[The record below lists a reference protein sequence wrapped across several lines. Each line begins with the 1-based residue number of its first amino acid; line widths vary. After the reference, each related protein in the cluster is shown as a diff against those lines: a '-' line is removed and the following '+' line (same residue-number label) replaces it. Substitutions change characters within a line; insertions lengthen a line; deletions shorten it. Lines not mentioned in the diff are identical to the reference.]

1 MAWCDASSSFGVA
14 PVHEAIRSMLS
25 RYDLVT
31 TDDHV
36 NALREI
42 LQEVALLGLW
52 RIRFFEHAAF
62 YGGTAMRILFGLDR
76 YSEDLDFSLLRPG
89 KDFSLGPYGKSLKR
103 EVESY
108 GFEVD
113 VDHKAKVSQ
122 IDSAFLKANTHREL
136 LVIGAGERF
145 IRGVHPQQNLK
156 IKIEVDT
163 DPPGGFETE
172 SRYVLLPIPFA
183 VRTYTLPDL
192 FAGKLHAVLCRRW
205 RSRVKGRDWYDLVW
219 YVSHHPE
226 VRLSHLEAR
235 MRQTCDWR
243 EVGNLAGEK
252 AIELLHARI
261 DSIEVDQVRRE
272 VAPFVKDQRSLEVWS
287 RDFFHSVA
295 ARIVVV

>member
-1 MAWCDASSSFGVA
+1 MHD
-14 PVHEAIRSMLS
+14 AIRSMLL

-52 RIRFFEHAAF
+52 RIKFFEHAAF
-62 YGGTAMRILFGLDR
+62 YGGTALRILFGLDR
-76 YSEDLDFSLLRPG
+76 YSEDLDFSLLKPS
-89 KDFSLGPYGKSLKR
+89 KDFSMGLFGESLKR

-108 GFEVD
+108 GFDVD
-113 VDHKAKVSQ
+113 IDHKAGVSQ

-136 LVIGAGERF
+136 LMIGAGESVV
-145 IRGVHPQQNLK
+145 RGVHPRQNLK
-156 IKIEVDT
+156 IRIEVDT

-172 SRYVLLPIPFA
+172 SRYVLQPIPFA
-183 VRTYTLPDL
+183 VRTYTLPNL

-205 RSRVKGRDWYDLVW
+205 KSRAKGRDWYDLVW

-235 MRQTCDWR
+235 MRQTGDWGGK
-243 EVGNLAGEK
+243 GNLSAEK
-252 AIELLHARI
+252 VIELLHARI
-261 DSIEVDQVRRE
+261 DITEVDQIRQE
-272 VAPFVKDQRSLEVWS
+272 VAPFVKDQRSLDVWS
-287 RDFFHSVA
+287 REFFHTIA
-295 ARIVVV
+295 ARIVTV

>member
-1 MAWCDASSSFGVA
+1 MHD
-14 PVHEAIRSMLS
+14 AIRSMLL

-52 RIRFFEHAAF
+52 RIKFFEHAAF
-62 YGGTAMRILFGLDR
+62 YGGTALRILFGLDR
-76 YSEDLDFSLLRPG
+76 YSEDLDFSLLKPS
-89 KDFSLGPYGKSLKR
+89 KDFSMGSFGKSLKR

-108 GFEVD
+108 GFDVD
-113 VDHKAKVSQ
+113 IDHKAGVSQ

-136 LVIGAGERF
+136 LMIGAGESVV
-145 IRGVHPQQNLK
+145 RGVHPRQNLK
-156 IKIEVDT
+156 IRIEVDT

-172 SRYVLLPIPFA
+172 SRYVLQPIPFA

-205 RSRVKGRDWYDLVW
+205 KSRAKGRDWYDLVW

-235 MRQTCDWR
+235 MRQTGDWGGK
-243 EVGNLAGEK
+243 GNLSAEK
-252 AIELLHARI
+252 VIELLHARI
-261 DSIEVDQVRRE
+261 DITDVDQIRQE
-272 VAPFVKDQRSLEVWS
+272 VAPFVKDQRSLDVWS
-287 RDFFHSVA
+287 REFFHTIA
-295 ARIVVV
+295 ARIVTV